1 MTESRTLESY
11 SCTEKSLPP
20 SDQPDMTSFRGEW
33 PVLLECASPAFDV
46 QRFAELTRSAD
57 WSRLLVLAEEHTVL
71 GHLAMRLRELD
82 QNLVTL
88 PERKP

>member
-1 MTESRTLESY
+1 MMTESRTL
-11 SCTEKSLPP
+11 KSSPDGEVLPP
-20 SDQPDMTSFRGEW
+20 SSQTDLTSFRGKW
-33 PVLLECASPAFDV
+33 PALLECASPAFDV

-57 WSRLLVLAEEHTVL
+57 WSRLLVLVEEHTVL